1 MQEKGMPKVCRI
13 MPKGSQNESQ
23 NSPPG
28 RVRPTAGACW
38 GSVTVCVF
46 PSRMHPFP
54 AVSLVFAIFFFFS
67 RRIPSWIP
75 PFPPCRPI
83 FGHLLRPLGWNWVV
97 NFSVC
102 FLDLFFDDFWCVFC
116 SFLGWFLH
124 VFRILVRTVFLLT
137 FSSDVFQMYAHF
149 QNTGSSKHTV
159 FLE

>member
-1 MQEKGMPKVCRI
+1 MPKLI
-13 MPKGSQNESQ
+13 PKFA
-23 NSPPG
+23 PG
-28 RVRPTAGACW
+28 PCAAHRRGVLAFGVSAVYL
-38 GSVTVCVF
+38 S
-46 PSRMHPFP
+46 SMHPFP
-54 AVSLVFAIFFFFS
+54 AVGLVLAVFFFFLGGFHPGS
-67 RRIPSWIP
+67 L
-75 PFPPCRPI
+75 PFPPLSVVFWSP
-83 FGHLLRPLGWNWVV
+83 FGQSSRTFGWNWVV

-124 VFRILVRTVFLLT
+124 VFRILVRTMFLLT